1 MQNILQIINLGGSMD
16 VYLYERRVIMIKK
29 YMAIMLVGLM
39 LASTV
44 VGCRKNSK
52 PADNESVSTTMEDIK
67 DTSAV
72 DETEEDD
79 TSEITEETTTEGVEN
94 ETTKEDMEEETSAT
108 EEITTE
114 PETEPVTEPS
124 LESETET
131 ENHSSEY
138 EQEITTPYPTEAP
151 TTKPLE
157 PTTQPPTTEKVY
169 YDPYTWE
176 VISKEEYESIWD
188 AINNPKPTDPPTTAP
203 KENVYVFND
212 DGTIDFKKSNITS
225 LDDENL
231 IYFYESN
238 EVKKFLGDLY
248 YEITMI
254 QGSYGMGCKKTGP
267 TLIITINNEYHIQI
281 YFDLDWNLHKG
292 KGDGIISYYHYNLPI
307 KEDW

>member
-1 MQNILQIINLGGSMD
+1 MD
-16 VYLYERRVIMIKK
+16 VYLYERSVIMIKK
-29 YMAIMLVGLM
+29 YMAIMLAGLM

-79 TSEITEETTTEGVEN
+79 ASEITEETTTEGAEN

-131 ENHSSEY
+131 EIHSSEY
-138 EQEITTPYPTEAP
+138 EQEITTSQSTEAP
-151 TTKPLE
+151 TTKPTESPTE
-157 PTTQPPTTEKVY
+157 PPTQPPTTEKVY

-188 AINNPKPTDPPTTAP
+188 AINNPKPTEPPTTE
-203 KENVYVFND
+203 ENVYVFNE
-212 DGTIDFKKSNITS
+212 DGTIDFKKSKIIS

-248 YEITMI
+248 YETTMI
-254 QGSYGMGCKKTGP
+254 QGSYRFCKKTGP
-267 TLIITINNEYHIQI
+267 TLTITINNEYHIQI

-292 KGDGIISYYHYNLPI
+292 HGDGLIGYIHYNLPL
-307 KEDW
+307 KTNW

>member
-1 MQNILQIINLGGSMD
+1 
-16 VYLYERRVIMIKK
+16 MIKK

-212 DGTIDFKKSNITS
+212 DGTIDFKNSNINFIDNQLTS
-225 LDDENL
+225 ILFKKTKGLKEFIGNNRYDKVYKYASSWGSSSSAPCLILNVDNKYLLIVGFDENWNL
-231 IYFYESN
+231 IQGKDYKGLISYDWTIM
-238 EVKKFLGDLY
+238 GDLPEI
-248 YEITMI
+248 YE
-254 QGSYGMGCKKTGP
+254 
-267 TLIITINNEYHIQI
+267 
-281 YFDLDWNLHKG
+281 W
-292 KGDGIISYYHYNLPI
+292 
-307 KEDW
+307 